1 VQSAEAFLL
10 KLVID
15 TYRSDTRLFVR
26 SELLALPLPASALC
40 LGCTCTASADVV
52 SFGTY
57 NPLGS
62 NVDAAGNVRVTCS
75 GLVGL
80 TINYSIALNK
90 GVYSAS
96 FSPRQMGSGINR
108 LNYNLYTSNSYGTIW
123 GDGTGGSGDISDS
136 YIILLSSTSRD
147 YPVYGRIP
155 GSQTSTKPGSY
166 SDLITVTVTYN

>member
-1 VQSAEAFLL
+1 MKNKTRCSLL
-10 KLVID
+10 SL
-15 TYRSDTRLFVR
+15 LL
-26 SELLALPLPASALC
+26 LLALPLPAAALC
-40 LGCTCTASADVV
+40 LGCSCSATATGV

-57 NPLGS
+57 IPLGS

-80 TINYSIALNK
+80 TISYNIALNK

-108 LNYNLYTSNSYGTIW
+108 LNYNLYTSNGYGTIW

-136 YIILLSSTSRD
+136 YILLLGTVNRD
-147 YPVYGRIP
+147 YPVNGRIP
-155 GSQTSTKPGSY
+155 GSQTTTKPGSY
-166 SDLITVTVTYN
+166 SDLITVTVTYQ